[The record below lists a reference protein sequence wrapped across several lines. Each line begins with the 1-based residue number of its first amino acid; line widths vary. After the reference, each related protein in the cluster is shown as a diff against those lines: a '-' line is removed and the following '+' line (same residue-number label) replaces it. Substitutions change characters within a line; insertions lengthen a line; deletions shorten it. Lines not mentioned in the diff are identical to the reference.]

1 MKLIPFIAAALL
13 LPAAPVGA
21 AQKRALHAPA
31 VPASAAEKR
40 VLRIDSLIAT
50 RKGGTILLQ
59 AKGAVSTGG
68 WSRARLHLIHS
79 DGRVMTVEFLATP
92 PPPEMTV
99 IDGLVPMTATA
110 MFRGR
115 AESVH
120 VQADANE
127 ITSQVLR

>member
-13 LPAAPVGA
+13 L
-21 AQKRALHAPA
+21 PA

-50 RKGGTILLQ
+50 RKGGEILLQ
-59 AKGAVSTGG
+59 AKGAVPTGG
-68 WSRARLHLIHS
+68 WSRARLHLLHS

-92 PPPEMTV
+92 PPPDMTV
-99 IDGLVPMTATA
+99 IDGLVPLTASA
-110 MFRGR
+110 KFRGR
-115 AESVH
+115 AGSVH

>member
-13 LPAAPVGA
+13 LPAVPASA
-21 AQKRALHAPA
+21 AEKHGSRIPA
-31 VPASAAEKR
+31 IPASAAEKR

-50 RKGGTILLQ
+50 RKGGEILLQ

-68 WSRARLHLIHS
+68 WSRARLHLLRS

-92 PPPEMTV
+92 PPPDMKV
-99 IDGLVPMTATA
+99 IDGLVPVSAA
-110 MFRGR
+110 AKFRGR